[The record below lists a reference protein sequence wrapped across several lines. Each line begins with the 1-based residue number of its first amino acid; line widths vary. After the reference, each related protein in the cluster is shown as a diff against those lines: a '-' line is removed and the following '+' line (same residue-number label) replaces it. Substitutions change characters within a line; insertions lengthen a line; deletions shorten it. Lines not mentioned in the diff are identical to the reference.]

1 MLTMLAIASYFKGD
15 RFLRQA
21 AARGAKVYLLTQ
33 EKHLG
38 KPWPREVLADLFAQH
53 NDNPLQATI
62 NTVSYIARTIKFD
75 RIVPLDDYDVETA
88 AALREHLRIPGMGET
103 TARHFRDKLATRV
116 KARDGGLP
124 VPEFVHVLNDADVN
138 AWADKVPPPW
148 MLKPRSEASA
158 AGITK
163 VHSKEELWKE
173 IDAKGDRRSYFLL
186 EKYLPGDVFHV
197 DSVVWQK
204 KILFAECHRCG
215 KPPFNVAH
223 GGGVFTTATL
233 DRGSPDETA
242 LRELNERV
250 LARLNMVR
258 GVTHVEY
265 IKSSVD
271 GRFYLLEAASR
282 VGGAHIADVIEAS
295 TGLNLWAEWANI
307 EIAGE
312 DGEYALPAGMRQEY
326 AGIAISLS
334 RQEKPDTSAYT
345 DPEIVMRTDEK
356 NHVGLIVR
364 SKDGAR
370 VRALCDS
377 YAERFMTDF
386 TASMPSKVR
395 PDH

>member
-21 AARGAKVYLLTQ
+21 HARGVKVYLLTQ
-33 EKHLG
+33 AKHLQ
-38 KPWPREVLADLFAQH
+38 KAWPREVLADVFGQH
-53 NDNPLQATI
+53 DDNPLQHTI
-62 NTVSYIARTIKFD
+62 NTVSYLARTIKFD

-88 AALREHLRIPGMGET
+88 AALREHLRLPGMGET

-124 VPEFVHVLNDADVN
+124 VPDFVHVLNDAEIN
-138 AWADKVPPPW
+138 AFTDRVPPPW

-163 VHSKEELWKE
+163 CHSKEELWKE
-173 IDAKGDRRSYFLL
+173 IEEKGDRRSYYLL

-197 DSVVWQK
+197 DSVIWQK

-233 DRGSPDETA
+233 EHGSADETA

-265 IKSSVD
+265 IKSKDD
-271 GRFYLLEAASR
+271 GKFYLLEAASR
-282 VGGAHIADVIEAS
+282 VGGAHIADVVEAS

-312 DGEYALPAGMRQEY
+312 DGEYALPANLRQEY

-364 SKDGAR
+364 SKDPAR
-370 VRALCDS
+370 VRTLVES
-377 YAERFMTDF
+377 YADRYLVDF